1 MHDSMTEQLPN
12 HSQRVV
18 EVTKASSPVAAV
30 LSAMRLIDPE
40 AGPIEARRVREWAD
54 ILMGELYS
62 ARAVRWEY
70 KRKGDTTPGSWVL
83 GDAHT
88 VYSAHRRGL
97 VVRALFEHPPVAKP
111 TRDHSFDARTDEC
124 RQCKVGRSWAGPDC
138 MPAPP
143 KPRDPRTV
151 LPFSATWL
159 IEPLE
164 KLHFLSRHLNQYD
177 ARRWRQETEF
187 LLEKLHEFIA
197 EAAKR

>member
-1 MHDSMTEQLPN
+1 MTEQLPD
-12 HSQRVV
+12 RGKPVLDA
-18 EVTKASSPVAAV
+18 TKASSPVAAT

-40 AGPIEARRVREWAD
+40 GDRVEAIRIREWSD
-54 ILMGELYS
+54 ILIGELYS
-62 ARAVRWEY
+62 ARPVRWEF
-70 KRKGDTTPGSWVL
+70 KRQGDIAPGSWVKA
-83 GDAHT
+83 DANT

-111 TRDHSFDARTDEC
+111 SREHSFDAQTDEC
-124 RQCKVGRSWAGPDC
+124 RHCKVARSWAGPDC
-138 MPAPP
+138 IPP
-143 KPRDPRTV
+143 PPMPRDPRAV
-151 LPFSATWL
+151 LPFSAGWL

-164 KLHFLSRHLNQYD
+164 KLHSLSKHLNQYD